1 MNEKDIY
8 AFIDKWGIPFRQV
21 VKFGV
26 RVEENEQDIFQDLR
40 ILNDEDI
47 EEYIKND
54 DIIISK
60 IKSSYHVVPNLPM
73 TFKLDVDEQSA
84 VIYKWFYET
93 TGYRINDLN
102 TLKELP
108 VLHNNP
114 FVLQVTRG
122 YNENW
127 FVLGGQEITGDLSI
141 RKKVDDFGR
150 MGQNWIR
157 SFGSIK
163 KVKGNVYVD
172 ISMKDFG
179 KLEIVDGDLA
189 FSNHVYQDELISL
202 TPLVEVRGD
211 LNLKNTH
218 LSLGSLE
225 VVYGNL
231 NLRKTTVHDLG
242 QLKSVR
248 GNVLITKSQADKINL
263 TKVEIGG
270 KIKMYNDT
278 FNLGQLTPPTY

>member
-1 MNEKDIY
+1 MKEKDIY
-8 AFIDKWGIPFRQV
+8 AFIDKWGIPYRQMV
-21 VKFGV
+21 QFGV
-26 RVEENEQDIFQDLR
+26 RLEENEQDVFQDIK
-40 ILNDEDI
+40 ILNDDEI

-54 DIIISK
+54 DFIISK
-60 IKSSYHVVPNLPM
+60 MKSSYHVVPNFPKN
-73 TFKLDVDEQSA
+73 FKLDLDEQKS
-84 VIYKWFYET
+84 VIFNWFFET
-93 TGYRINDLN
+93 TGYKINDLN

-127 FVLGGQEITGDLSI
+127 FILAGREINGDLSL

-157 SFGSIK
+157 SFGSVK
-163 KVKGNVYVD
+163 KIEGNVYVD

-179 KLEIVDGDLA
+179 ELEIVAGDLA
-189 FSNHVYQDELISL
+189 FSNHVYQNELTSL
-202 TPLVEVRGD
+202 DSLVEVRGD

-218 LSLGSLE
+218 LSLGRLE
-225 VVYGNL
+225 VVFGNL

-242 QLKSVR
+242 KLKSVR
-248 GNVLITKSQADKINL
+248 GNVLISKSQANKINL
-263 TKVEIGG
+263 TEVEIGG

-278 FNLGQLTPPTY
+278 FNPGQLTPPSY